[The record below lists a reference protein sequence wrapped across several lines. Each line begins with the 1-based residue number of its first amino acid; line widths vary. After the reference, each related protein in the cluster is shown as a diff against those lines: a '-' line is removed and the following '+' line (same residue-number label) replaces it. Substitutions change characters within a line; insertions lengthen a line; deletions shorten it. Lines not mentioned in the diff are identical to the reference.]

1 MASLCAQHEQFH
13 RRSLDFLRFH
23 YAQEKSHVSHIFN
36 SFIAAN
42 MLKSLNPPKKN
53 GGICR
58 AWKLFFFPLFFFFFG
73 CHKCAATFFLA
84 LQYYEPN
91 ITITTH
97 YPRSDKTKEMAM
109 TKWLLCGVDL
119 FSALQLKLKQ
129 FHLFTFIA
137 ISAHITTNTHARRQ
151 WAFHKSHGFMDNLF
165 LFIPPPP
172 TEKQP
177 THNFPIT
184 RWNVCKVIVCLLI
197 TCQIYIFSNHF
208 LLKLFFGEAGKKFLI
223 NFWNGFRNVEVDASG
238 KEKQG
243 SRMRCQETWRNCGIV
258 RIFS

>member
-1 MASLCAQHEQFH
+1 MS
-13 RRSLDFLRFH
+13 
-23 YAQEKSHVSHIFN
+23 N
-36 SFIAAN
+36 FIAAPSIFCAFT
-42 MLKSLNPPKKN
+42 MLRRNHMCLIFSTVSLLPTCWNLWILRRRMAGFVVHGN
-53 GGICR
+53 FSSF
-58 AWKLFFFPLFFFFFG
+58 LFFSFFFG

-129 FHLFTFIA
+129 FHLFTFSA